1 MGKIWQAL
9 IEFWNTAHE
18 NDIPNWFAMSISI
31 VVVPAIVI
39 LWRKRRVKFV
49 PGLEVS
55 FFRGALNFGGKD
67 HQAVTVQFTNHTGVL
82 VYISGVRVRSVTKQ
96 FPVPPEASRDIGGNL
111 YHLKFL
117 GPDGQLTAREIT
129 LQTGA
134 SQTTGM
140 PVTAI
145 PPRIFESQAVF
156 TSAYALL
163 PEVFCFGV
171 SRHGG
176 HNTLHS
182 FANLVANINS
192 KKT

>member
-9 IEFWNTAHE
+9 IGFWNTAHE

-134 SQTTGM
+134 FQTTGM

-145 PPRIFESQAVF
+145 PPEFLNHKPS
-156 TSAYALL
+156 LL
-163 PEVFCFGV
+163 RRMLCWQKYFVLEYHAMVGTTHYTV
-171 SRHGG
+171 
-176 HNTLHS
+176 LQ
-182 FANLVANINS
+182 IW
-192 KKT
+192 